1 MSLKIRGISG
11 WLVVFAACLALV
23 PAALRAQ
30 VGSAALSGVVQDTT
44 GAIVPGATAT
54 ITNTV
59 SGAERVAT
67 ANGEGLFSFSAVLA
81 GDYTLTIAAPG
92 FKDYRQTGIH
102 LNPGDNRS
110 LPEISLTVGP
120 TNKTVTVQENLSAI
134 PLDSGQLSSTIDS
147 ADLDRLSIVG
157 RRGRRVAAHAA
168 RFRHPQSGSA
178 KCRA

>member
-120 TNKTVTVQENLSAI
+120 TNETVTVQENLSAI
-134 PLDSGQLSSTIDS
+134 PLDSGSSLDHQLRRSRP
-147 ADLDRLSIVG
+147 ALDG
-157 RRGRRVAAHAA
+157 RARGRRVAAHAA